1 MSEKKVSE
9 ESKEPGLD
17 DSNAP
22 TANDDPRWLDKP
34 GSVDLLIKIL
44 IAACVVSVMADFLYD
59 KHGEFHFQ
67 EFTGFDALYGF
78 IAYVGLIHVAKGVRV
93 LLMRSEDYYD

>member
-1 MSEKKVSE
+1 MSEEKMPE
-9 ESKEPGLD
+9 ESKESGLD
-17 DSNAP
+17 DSNVPA
-22 TANDDPRWLDKP
+22 ANDDPRWLDKP

-44 IAACVVSVMADFLYD
+44 IAACVASVMADFFYD